1 MKEKPL
7 ILVTGANGQLGM
19 ELSELAVNF
28 PQFSF
33 YFTDKSTF
41 AVHDKSA
48 VMAWFIQYKPAYC
61 INCAAYTA
69 VDKAEEPGEI
79 AAAFAV
85 NADAP
90 GYLAEAAAAMN
101 TRLIHIS
108 TDYVFDGKGD
118 RPYTETDTTNPQGV
132 YALSKLKGEEAALQ
146 HNPDT
151 IVIRTSWLYSA
162 YGKNFVKTIHAK
174 LQEKTVL
181 NVVNDQFGSPTY
193 AASLSATIMQ
203 INSLIHAGNPVPG
216 GIYHYCNQGVIS
228 WYEFA
233 LAIKELTGSSCEII
247 PVATDAYPV
256 RAARPPYSA
265 LNTSRISS
273 LPGVEIL
280 PWKDQLR
287 ICLSK
292 L

>member
-101 TRLIHIS
+101 ARLIHIS

-174 LQEKTVL
+174 LKEKTVL

-203 INSLIHAGNPVPG
+203 IISLIHAGNPVPG

>member
-1 MKEKPL
+1 MNEKPL

-19 ELSELAVNF
+19 EISERAVNF
-28 PQFSF
+28 PQFNF
-33 YFTDKSTF
+33 YFTDKSTI
-41 AVHDKSA
+41 AVQDKSA
-48 VMAWFIQYKPAYC
+48 VMAWFIQHRPAYC

-108 TDYVFDGKGD
+108 TDYVFDGKGNK
-118 RPYTETDTTNPQGV
+118 PYTETDATNPQGV

-146 HNPDT
+146 YNPDT

-162 YGKNFVKTIHAK
+162 YGSNFVKTINAK
-174 LQEKTVL
+174 LKEKTVL

-193 AASLSATIMQ
+193 AGSLSAIIMKIIGLIQ
-203 INSLIHAGNPVPG
+203 SGNSVPG
-216 GIYHYCNQGVIS
+216 GIYHFCNEGVIS

-233 LAIKELTGSSCEII
+233 LAIKEFTGSSCEII
-247 PVATDAYPV
+247 PVPTDAYPV
-256 RAARPPYSA
+256 RAVRPPYSA
-265 LNTSRISS
+265 LNTSRIIA
-273 LPGVEIL
+273 LTGVEIL